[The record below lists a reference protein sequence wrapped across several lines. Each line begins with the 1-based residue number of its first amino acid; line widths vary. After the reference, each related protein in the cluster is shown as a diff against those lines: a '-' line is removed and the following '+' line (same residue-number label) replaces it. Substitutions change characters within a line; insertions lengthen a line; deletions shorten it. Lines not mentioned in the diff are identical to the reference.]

1 MATYIDSFLD
11 SSCTKVLTSY
21 RGDEIPTSYSRS
33 PLVVLSM
40 YSIVISSV
48 LWPKQKLTKGSA
60 HSQMSQ
66 FTINTDFRIRH
77 LILINASVRPG
88 RVSMAVA
95 GFTFMHMLCSLW
107 VEGMGSADISRV
119 NPRFVTYQW
128 HTPKQKPLWAPGS
141 LSMKWGDILLKVW
154 RNIKTVCREHGQLRV
169 ARCRN
174 VPQRSEQLWTVWQP
188 WEPKVPT
195 HTTAPKA
202 FGRV

>member
-1 MATYIDSFLD
+1 
-11 SSCTKVLTSY
+11 
-21 RGDEIPTSYSRS
+21 
-33 PLVVLSM
+33 
-40 YSIVISSV
+40 
-48 LWPKQKLTKGSA
+48 
-60 HSQMSQ
+60 MSQ

-154 RNIKTVCREHGQLRV
+154 RNIKTVCREHGQLRAAV
-169 ARCRN
+169 DGLAALRAEGPHTYHCSQGLWSCVGRKQSTLKRT
-174 VPQRSEQLWTVWQP
+174 PQTFHRPFKGWPPSSGPLSVLI
-188 WEPKVPT
+188 KVKKMHYFT
-195 HTTAPKA
+195 YLESLK
-202 FGRV
+202 